1 MKLYSILISAIIW
14 LIPIFDASSQSIIE
28 SADLSH
34 SLKYHLNIGTPKGR
48 ISGILI
54 IKNDSTHLNGTII
67 NEFGFSA
74 IDFTLYRNN
83 NRIKLQH
90 VVKALD
96 KWYIKRVLRNDLK
109 ELLTT
114 DFSSGNAGRHY
125 SITISQDTIE
135 LTNRRHRISYKIVPF
150 IKPNSQ

>member
-1 MKLYSILISAIIW
+1 MRLYSVLISTMIC

-34 SLKYHLNIGTPKGR
+34 SLKYHLNIGIRKGQ

-54 IKNDSTHLNGTII
+54 IKNDSTLLNGTII

-74 IDFTLYRNN
+74 IDFTLDRSNN
-83 NRIKLQH
+83 KIKLQH
-90 VVKALD
+90 VVKVLD

-109 ELLTT
+109 KLLTT
-114 DFSSGNAGRHY
+114 DFSSGNTGRHY
-125 SITISQDTIE
+125 SVTVSQDTIE
-135 LTNRRHRISYKIVPF
+135 LTNRRHKISYKIVPF
-150 IKPNSQ
+150 Y